1 MHGSGNNGSRG
12 AEEIG
17 MRPSG
22 LEKSPEGRG
31 FEMCKNV
38 VSGDAKNYLLH
49 TFLPNT
55 AKCSPC
61 IRHDGETE
69 GILNAFSRLK

>member
-1 MHGSGNNGSRG
+1 MVW
-12 AEEIG
+12 
-17 MRPSG
+17 
-22 LEKSPEGRG
+22 KSLLKEGDLRCV
-31 FEMCKNV
+31 ENV
-38 VSGDAKNYLLH
+38 VSGVAKNYLLH

-61 IRHDGETE
+61 IRHDGEAE